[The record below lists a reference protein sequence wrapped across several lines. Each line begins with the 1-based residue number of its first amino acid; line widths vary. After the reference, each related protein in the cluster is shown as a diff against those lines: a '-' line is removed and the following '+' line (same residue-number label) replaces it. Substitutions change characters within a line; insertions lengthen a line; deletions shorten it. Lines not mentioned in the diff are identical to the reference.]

1 MEQQTININPAMKK
15 TANISDCRQY
25 RYKLTR
31 EWDSDLPAVCFIG
44 LNPSTADA
52 DIDDPTIRRCVN
64 YAKSWGY
71 GKLIMVNLFAFRAT
85 EPKDMMNAADP
96 VGSANDGYVDAAV
109 AEADITVAAWGK
121 HGSFMDRAKGTLRRH
136 GPRYLK
142 LNKDGS
148 PAHPLYLKKDLRP
161 QVWLTQH

>member
-1 MEQQTININPAMKK
+1 MEDTIVK
-15 TANISDCRQY
+15 TAQISDCGMY
-25 RYKLTR
+25 RYNLTR
-31 EWDSDLPAVCFIG
+31 QWGAGWPAVCFIG

-52 DIDDPTIRRCVN
+52 LVDDPTIRRCVN

-85 EPKDMMNAADP
+85 EPKDMMAAADP
-96 VGSANDGYVDAAV
+96 IGLENDGWVDAAV
-109 AEADITVAAWGK
+109 AEAEITVAAWGK
-121 HGSFMDRAKGTLRRH
+121 HGKYKGRAEGMLKRH

-148 PAHPLYLKKDLRP
+148 PAHPLYLKKDLQP
-161 QVWLTQH
+161 QVWFNPS